1 MLDYIG
7 KCRPT
12 MKPTMSFAKHLSF
25 SVFPPA
31 KCEFR

>member
-12 MKPTMSFAKHLSF
+12 MKPTSFAKHLSF